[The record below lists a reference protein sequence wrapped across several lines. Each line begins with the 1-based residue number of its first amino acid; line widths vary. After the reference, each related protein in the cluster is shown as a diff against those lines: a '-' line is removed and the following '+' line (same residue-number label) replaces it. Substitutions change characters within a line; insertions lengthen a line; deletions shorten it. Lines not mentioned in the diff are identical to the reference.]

1 MKRYTAFIA
10 IFCFL
15 ILEISPLLSVDE
27 MYNLSEFYSP
37 KVVEVEESR
46 KICFYP
52 LRTATKEI
60 GDMEYLSRG
69 IPSILVTELR
79 KLGYVY
85 DENIVY
91 NVIRHSMGNPKDP
104 SNPKN
109 KVDTAKTKNKRILDG
124 ENKSKVVRR
133 KLEYNQE
140 EIDSI
145 LSNQTKVFPAN
156 DPRYIPLEVEYDR
169 ENKNPPEQEAVYRI
183 SSKRNCNYAV
193 TGEFSLNGT
202 ESVSVQFE
210 LTNLFNGK
218 IEKFSQSTS
227 VKRAFQELTP
237 LVTSLKKYLMKKDLA
252 ELSVDTKSLV
262 GALVFVD
269 GIYLGKTPLQNVTI
283 TSGSHELLVTYK
295 DYSEYKSEFSASVNQ
310 HKLVSADLIPNPKTA
325 FISVESEP
333 SGAEVFI
340 GIEKIGETPLK
351 KIAVSPGKNRL
362 RVGKL
367 DYIDHFQGIDL
378 DPGKEEKFKVSLKVG
393 KSEPYYLSKDYVFLD
408 YTHKDFLVYSVYGAL
423 LFYAG
428 NIYLQLQAN
437 RLTDS
442 LRPQIQIQSLSQAQV
457 LYGQN
462 PDLAIGVY
470 MFEEYKIRKVKAEA
484 EYYNNLAGNIGFG
497 RTKKKLHGG
506 AMLYGALFMVV
517 TGLTFYYLGLDDES
531 IDIGFDPGFTTPVA
545 GVASEAKGHILYNF
559 RF

>member
-1 MKRYTAFIA
+1 MKGYTAFIA
-10 IFCFL
+10 IFSFL
-15 ILEISPLLSVDE
+15 VLEITPLLSVDE
-27 MYNLSEFYSP
+27 MYNLSEFFSP

-52 LRTATKEI
+52 LRTASKEI

-104 SNPKN
+104 SNLKKKVEASKPKS
-109 KVDTAKTKNKRILDG
+109 KRILDS
-124 ENKSKVVRR
+124 ENTSKVVRR

-145 LSNQTKVFPAN
+145 LSNKTKVLPSQ

-193 TGEFSLNGT
+193 TGEFALNGAD
-202 ESVSVQFE
+202 SVMVQFE

-218 IEKFSQSTS
+218 IEKFNQSTTI
-227 VKRAFQELTP
+227 KRAFQELSP
-237 LVTSLKKYLMKKDLA
+237 LVASFKKHLMKKELA

-262 GALVFVD
+262 GALVFLD
-269 GIYLGKTPLQNVTI
+269 GYYLGKTPLEKI
-283 TSGSHELLVTYK
+283 AIPSGSHELLVTYK
-295 DYSEYKSEFSASVNQ
+295 DYSEYKSEFSVIPNQQKVISV
-310 HKLVSADLIPNPKTA
+310 SLIENPKTSY
-325 FISVESEP
+325 ISVESDP
-333 SGAEVFI
+333 PGAEVFV

-351 KIAVSPGKNRL
+351 KVAVSPGKNRL
-362 RVGKL
+362 RIGKL

-393 KSEPYYLSKDYVFLD
+393 KSDAYYLSKDYVFLD
-408 YTHKDFLVYSVYGAL
+408 YTHKDFMVYSVYGAL

-428 NIYLQLQAN
+428 NVYLQLHAN

-442 LRPQIQIQSLSQAQV
+442 LRPQIQIQSLSQAQL

-462 PDLAIGVY
+462 PDLAIGVF

-484 EYYNNLAGNIGFG
+484 EYYNNLAGNIGYG

-506 AMLYGALFMVV
+506 AMLYGALFMVM
-517 TGLTFYYLGLDDES
+517 TGLTFYFLGLDDES